1 MIADSLNRTRFE
13 SSGGDNEETNGKK
26 AWIPTLIIFVMVI
39 VPFFAVLNGDLFDIY
54 FYQGYGFLLN
64 CIGIVF
70 SILSFI
76 LQQGFRVQGSC
87 FRMLIYMV
95 FTLLYCAFSALVAHS
110 GLRYIGVVLN
120 TMGTV
125 VLLSYCKI
133 SKNMVSIISLCL
145 AISALYCVVT
155 VKGYYNTQ
163 ISGDSVN
170 SNYLA
175 LFGVVIMVYGNI
187 FLSYFTK
194 NKNRFNEM
202 IRFLICAV
210 SFYVIWEC
218 KSRGAFLAWLF
229 FIISV
234 YVLPAKWFR
243 NKRTITVMA
252 FVIAVIGVLF
262 TYLYVTR
269 ISMTIGTFMGKSTA
283 TRMRLWS
290 YFWNIISE
298 NPLNMIFGYGTHSE
312 LREVFGYGLHN
323 IYIGI
328 WYDVG
333 LIGLL
338 IFVFFIIMTLREA
351 FNEQGE
357 VSDTQIYAIIGFLS
371 FMISDFFAITFTG
384 PLVIWNYMLLGMV
397 NRYKLD
403 ESKIILRWKK

>member
-145 AISALYCVVT
+145 AIQHYT
-155 VKGYYNTQ
+155 V
-163 ISGDSVN
+163 
-170 SNYLA
+170 
-175 LFGVVIMVYGNI
+175 
-187 FLSYFTK
+187 
-194 NKNRFNEM
+194 
-202 IRFLICAV
+202 
-210 SFYVIWEC
+210 
-218 KSRGAFLAWLF
+218 
-229 FIISV
+229 
-234 YVLPAKWFR
+234 
-243 NKRTITVMA
+243 
-252 FVIAVIGVLF
+252 
-262 TYLYVTR
+262 
-269 ISMTIGTFMGKSTA
+269 
-283 TRMRLWS
+283 
-290 YFWNIISE
+290 
-298 NPLNMIFGYGTHSE
+298 
-312 LREVFGYGLHN
+312 
-323 IYIGI
+323 
-328 WYDVG
+328 
-333 LIGLL
+333 
-338 IFVFFIIMTLREA
+338 
-351 FNEQGE
+351 
-357 VSDTQIYAIIGFLS
+357 
-371 FMISDFFAITFTG
+371 
-384 PLVIWNYMLLGMV
+384 
-397 NRYKLD
+397 
-403 ESKIILRWKK
+403 